1 MGDLLLSEELLLIG
15 LHDETGKPSGWFQPT
30 TLHGA
35 LICDLIE
42 RGAVTVDGKKKVHP
56 GDRAPG
62 HPALRQVWETIS
74 ADAKVRSV
82 AHWTGTLP
90 WKHTKPA
97 ELVAER
103 LVDDGVL
110 TREEGK
116 ILGLF
121 RTTRLPEADPR
132 AERALRE
139 RLRGILVTG
148 AEPNA
153 HDALLVTLLNTTS
166 QVKAALSEVD
176 SEQRKAGEKH
186 AKAIAKGLKDNP
198 VVKAQYDAA
207 MTAVMAS
214 VATTAAVVT
223 TSGGS

>member
-15 LHDETGKPSGWFQPT
+15 LHDETGKPDGWFQPNN
-30 TLHGA
+30 LHGA

-56 GDRAPG
+56 GERVPE
-62 HPALRQVWETIS
+62 HPALRQVWETIT

-82 AHWTGTLP
+82 SHWTSTLP

-116 ILGLF
+116 VLGIF
-121 RTTRLPEADPR
+121 RTTRLPAADP
-132 AERALRE
+132 APERALRE
-139 RLRGILVTG
+139 RLRGVLVTG
-148 AEPNA
+148 IEPSA
-153 HDALLVTLLNTTS
+153 HDALLVTLLNATS
-166 QVKAALSEVD
+166 QVKAALD
-176 SEQRKAGEKH
+176 GLDKEQRKAGTKR
-186 AKAIAKGLKDNP
+186 AAQIAKGLKDNP

-207 MTAVMAS
+207 MAAVMTTV
-214 VATTAAVVT
+214 VATAVVT
-223 TSGGS
+223 SSGGS